1 MFKLRR
7 KKIYNKDNLI
17 NQTSSFLPTKCQQNM
32 MNRKYGMFIHFG
44 INTFNNTEWSN
55 GKLPVKSYAPTAID
69 ADQWVKNAYL
79 AGMNYII
86 LITKHHDGF
95 CLWDTKYTDYCV
107 NNTLNKTDVVKAV
120 SIACEKYGIKLGLYY
135 SLWDRHEPCYS
146 DDDKYIEYML
156 SQLEE
161 LLNEEYGEIV
171 ELWLD
176 GGWDK
181 RCEQWG
187 IDRIYDLVKRLQ
199 SSCAMG
205 VNNTIGK
212 YNTKGHGK
220 KKYLPENYEDYM
232 PMKYFPSDFRLQ
244 DPHFTKAN
252 DPKLYLHNKKI
263 YYLPFEATICI
274 RAMKNWFWDSKYLDD
289 ELLSVKFITDK
300 YKHLIEQSNSLVINV
315 APNIN
320 GLQES
325 SDIDRLL
332 EVADKLGIR
341 RNLRG

>member
-7 KKIYNKDNLI
+7 KHTSYNKDNLI
-17 NQTSSFLPTKCQQNM
+17 KQPSSFLPTNCQQSM
-32 MNRKYGMFIHFG
+32 IDRQYGMFIHFG

-86 LITKHHDGF
+86 VVTKHHDGF
-95 CLWDTKYTDYCV
+95 CLWNSKYTDYSV
-107 NNTLNKTDVVKAV
+107 EHSSNKTNVLQEISV
-120 SIACEKYGIKLGLYY
+120 ACKKYNIKLGFYY
-135 SLWDRHEPCYS
+135 SLWDRHEPCYR

-156 SQLEE
+156 SQVNE
-161 LLNEEYGEIV
+161 LLDGRYGEIV

-181 RCEQWG
+181 TNERWG
-187 IDRIYDLVKRLQ
+187 TDRLYDLVKRLQ
-199 SSCAMG
+199 PNCAMA
-205 VNNTIGK
+205 VNNTVGK
-212 YNTKGHGK
+212 YNSKGYGK

-244 DPHFTKAN
+244 DPHITKIR
-252 DPKLYLHNKKI
+252 DPKLYVHNNCV

-274 RAMKNWFWDSKYLDD
+274 RAMKNWFWDPKYLED
-289 ELLSVKFITDK
+289 ELLSVEFITEK
-300 YKHLIEQSNSLVINV
+300 YNHLIEQSNSLVINV

-320 GLQES
+320 GVQES
-325 SDIDRLL
+325 SDVERLL

-341 RNLRG
+341 RHL